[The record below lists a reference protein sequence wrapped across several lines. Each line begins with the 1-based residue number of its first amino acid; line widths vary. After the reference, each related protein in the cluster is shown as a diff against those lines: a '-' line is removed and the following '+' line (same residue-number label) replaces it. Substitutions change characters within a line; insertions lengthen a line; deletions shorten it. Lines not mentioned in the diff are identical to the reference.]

1 MRLKICFAL
10 ATLAFSASTPTTMS
24 YAADPDSVEA
34 PELARRGVYA
44 VGTEFQELKLDER
57 IRLSPEGMKGVER
70 SIGLRFWYPAAS
82 AAGDRAQYRHKITMP
97 DRSSHE
103 VVEAGVAI
111 VDASPTGGAFPIV
124 VISHGYGGWSE
135 HMSRL
140 GEHLAS
146 KGYVVVAIDHR
157 DDPVDSVPSFLLSF
171 GNVIVDRSQDQKA
184 VIRKLAE
191 PGFAKNF
198 AALKSADPSRIA
210 LLGYSMGGFGALAT
224 AGAAY
229 DAQSKVFANH
239 PQPSRALSLAVDPA
253 ATAQIKALVVFAP
266 WGSQPDNRA
275 WSDESLAGMSKPM
288 LLVSGDQDDVVN
300 HKEGIGWLFAGLKS
314 ADRYHLVFREA
325 RHNIVGNPINLGE
338 SPTNEMV
345 GYAREPVWRQE
356 RLNQINQHFVTAF
369 LESTLKGDA
378 TARRFL
384 EVPVPI
390 ASDGKWPTKLGEL
403 DRGAFAGDE
412 QPGYWRGFQRRWA
425 SGLELHHKSKGQ

>member
-157 DDPVDSVPSFLLSF
+157 DDPVEGKLPCLVQRTHATPADQ
-171 GNVIVDRSQDQKA
+171 RQD
-184 VIRKLAE
+184 
-191 PGFAKNF
+191 
-198 AALKSADPSRIA
+198 
-210 LLGYSMGGFGALAT
+210 
-224 AGAAY
+224 
-229 DAQSKVFANH
+229 
-239 PQPSRALSLAVDPA
+239 
-253 ATAQIKALVVFAP
+253 
-266 WGSQPDNRA
+266 
-275 WSDESLAGMSKPM
+275 
-288 LLVSGDQDDVVN
+288 
-300 HKEGIGWLFAGLKS
+300 
-314 ADRYHLVFREA
+314 
-325 RHNIVGNPINLGE
+325 
-338 SPTNEMV
+338 
-345 GYAREPVWRQE
+345 
-356 RLNQINQHFVTAF
+356 
-369 LESTLKGDA
+369 
-378 TARRFL
+378 
-384 EVPVPI
+384 
-390 ASDGKWPTKLGEL
+390 
-403 DRGAFAGDE
+403 
-412 QPGYWRGFQRRWA
+412 
-425 SGLELHHKSKGQ
+425 LELRQQGLQVLGRWRCPLAAG